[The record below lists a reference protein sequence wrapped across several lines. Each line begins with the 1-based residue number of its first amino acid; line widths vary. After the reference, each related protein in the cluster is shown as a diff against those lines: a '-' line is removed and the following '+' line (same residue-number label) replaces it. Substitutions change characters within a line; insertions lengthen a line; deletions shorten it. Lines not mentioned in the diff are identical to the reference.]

1 MKLILPFPPSVN
13 TYWRHP
19 NKGAFSG
26 KSLISAAGRKFQSAA
41 CAAIVEQLRRL
52 PKPTSAPASVEI
64 VLFPP
69 DNRIRD
75 LDNYNKALFDALTH
89 AGVWEDDSQVKRML
103 VEWGPVIPE
112 GKVEITISKYEK
124 TAGAAADKEEKRSM
138 NNLMVID
145 GIEVRRDAYGR
156 YSLNDLHRA
165 AVASGANARTKEPG
179 KFLSSQ
185 QTVELVHELTNTQNL
200 GVDPVSVIHGGNE
213 RGTYVC
219 KELVYAYA
227 MWISPSFHL
236 KVIRT
241 FDMVTSAP
249 EKLSGQAADK
259 MQAGVI
265 LLDFMRRELNLS
277 NSSVLGACQ
286 KLQEAV
292 GLPNLAPRYAID
304 APADAHDGSS
314 RPTLSLSAL
323 LKQYGIR
330 LTANQAYHQMVK
342 LGIVEQ
348 RERYSRTG
356 INNIKKFWSL
366 TAKGCMFGKN
376 ITSPA
381 NPRET
386 QPHFFESRFPELLK
400 LLDTVH

>member
-1 MKLILPFPPSVN
+1 M
-13 TYWRHP
+13 
-19 NKGAFSG
+19 
-26 KSLISAAGRKFQSAA
+26 Q
-41 CAAIVEQLRRL
+41 
-52 PKPTSAPASVEI
+52 
-64 VLFPP
+64 PP
-69 DNRIRD
+69 D
-75 LDNYNKALFDALTH
+75 
-89 AGVWEDDSQVKRML
+89 Q
-103 VEWGPVIPE
+103 
-112 GKVEITISKYEK
+112 
-124 TAGAAADKEEKRSM
+124 EEKRSM

-185 QTVELVHELTNTQNL
+185 QITELVQELIDTQNL
-200 GVDPVSVIHGGNE
+200 GVGSFNETTQNLGVGSFNETTQNLGSKPVSKIEGRNG
-213 RGTYVC
+213 GTYVC

-241 FDMVTSAP
+241 FDMVTSTP

-304 APADAHDGSS
+304 APADAPDGSS

-348 RERYSRTG
+348 RERYSRTA

>member
-19 NKGAFSG
+19 NKGAFAG

-89 AGVWEDDSQVKRML
+89 AGVWEDDSREKECWWSGDRLSRKGRSRSLSVSTRKRR
-103 VEWGPVIPE
+103 VQPPDQ
-112 GKVEITISKYEK
+112 K
-124 TAGAAADKEEKRSM
+124 EKRSM

-165 AVASGANARTKEPG
+165 AGSLDKHKPAFWLRNEQTERLISELQICNSVNIEP
-179 KFLSSQ
+179 
-185 QTVELVHELTNTQNL
+185 VN
-200 GVDPVSVIHGGNE
+200 VIRGGNNQ
-213 RGTYVC
+213 GTYVC

-286 KLQEAV
+286 KLE
-292 GLPNLAPRYAID
+292 GGCWLTES
-304 APADAHDGSS
+304 G
-314 RPTLSLSAL
+314 TAL
-323 LKQYGIR
+323 C
-330 LTANQAYHQMVK
+330 H
-342 LGIVEQ
+342 
-348 RERYSRTG
+348 
-356 INNIKKFWSL
+356 
-366 TAKGCMFGKN
+366 
-376 ITSPA
+376 
-381 NPRET
+381 
-386 QPHFFESRFPELLK
+386 
-400 LLDTVH
+400 

>member
-19 NKGAFSG
+19 NKGAFAG

-69 DNRIRD
+69 D
-75 LDNYNKALFDALTH
+75 
-89 AGVWEDDSQVKRML
+89 
-103 VEWGPVIPE
+103 
-112 GKVEITISKYEK
+112 
-124 TAGAAADKEEKRSM
+124 
-138 NNLMVID
+138 
-145 GIEVRRDAYGR
+145 
-156 YSLNDLHRA
+156 
-165 AVASGANARTKEPG
+165 
-179 KFLSSQ
+179 
-185 QTVELVHELTNTQNL
+185 
-200 GVDPVSVIHGGNE
+200 
-213 RGTYVC
+213 
-219 KELVYAYA
+219 
-227 MWISPSFHL
+227 
-236 KVIRT
+236 
-241 FDMVTSAP
+241 
-249 EKLSGQAADK
+249 
-259 MQAGVI
+259 
-265 LLDFMRRELNLS
+265 
-277 NSSVLGACQ
+277 
-286 KLQEAV
+286 
-292 GLPNLAPRYAID
+292 
-304 APADAHDGSS
+304 
-314 RPTLSLSAL
+314 
-323 LKQYGIR
+323 IR

-348 RERYSRTG
+348 RERYSRTA